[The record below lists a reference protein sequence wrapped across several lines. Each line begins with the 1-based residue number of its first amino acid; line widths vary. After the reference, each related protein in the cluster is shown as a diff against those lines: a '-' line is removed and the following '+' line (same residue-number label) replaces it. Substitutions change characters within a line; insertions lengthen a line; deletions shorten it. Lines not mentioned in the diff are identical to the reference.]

1 MLYLSSLLYLHYTF
15 LKLYMFAF
23 ISTKRLWQFGR
34 KLLQFL
40 FAYWFLGRGA
50 IVILHSQN
58 CTLKLETRMPLIYNS
73 WNQISSSVFYI
84 STESFDQQGIVR
96 DSFEGRN
103 LTPVFDYSCDFTQ
116 FQIFAVNKNSFDISL
131 FSLQVSF
138 RNLTCS
144 WHVSFDLGIVP
155 ITSLNFFV
163 KFQSYPMRILTL
175 CKTCLG
181 NAIFDPDEKL

>member
-1 MLYLSSLLYLHYTF
+1 
-15 LKLYMFAF
+15 
-23 ISTKRLWQFGR
+23 
-34 KLLQFL
+34 
-40 FAYWFLGRGA
+40 
-50 IVILHSQN
+50 
-58 CTLKLETRMPLIYNS
+58 MPLIYNS
-73 WNQISSSVFYI
+73 WKRPCHISSHQHIGETKYLVLHFHREFWSAGYCTWQFCGKEI
-84 STESFDQQGIVR
+84 A
-96 DSFEGRN
+96 
-103 LTPVFDYSCDFTQ
+103 PVFDYLCDFTQ

-181 NAIFDPDEKL
+181 NAIFDPNEKL